1 MAETKIQLEGIRSVF
16 DKLFNI
22 FESIRSMFHA
32 WDKTCHIR
40 FLEEMCRL
48 KEIEKELAELG
59 YSDEEVDHF
68 IKIVYESVFPL
79 PERMQ

>member
-1 MAETKIQLEGIRSVF
+1 
-16 DKLFNI
+16 
-22 FESIRSMFHA
+22 MFHA

-48 KEIEKELAELG
+48 KEIEKELAEPG